1 MFETWVNV
9 VKREGWESEL
19 DPHGNSGN
27 WPLCDLGKLV
37 GSLFVK
43 CRFTEILQAKHL
55 GQHLR
60 LSIQWHLAII
70 L

>member
-27 WPLCDLGKLV
+27 STHWPLCDLGKLA

-43 CRFTEILQAKHL
+43 CRFTEIRKP
-55 GQHLR
+55 
-60 LSIQWHLAII
+60 SI
-70 L
+70 